1 MKNYLLALM
10 LLQGLAHADYFAV
23 ESGGDEYHGPT
34 TDEVELVA
42 VSETTP
48 YGSDN
53 PFAATVTNGSEFYLD
68 RVAVLCDVTDL
79 RGHRVFKGIQFKSG
93 PAFSVR
99 ISFPWIRTPEKG
111 IPPGATTD
119 IGLYSDDIRWFRG
132 HGNYRYSCRIN
143 GVSGRS

>member
-1 MKNYLLALM
+1 MRNYLLVLL
-10 LLQGLAHADYFAV
+10 LLQGLAHAVSFDD
-23 ESGGDEYHGPT
+23 ESGEDQYQGPKM
-34 TDEVELVA
+34 DEVELVA
-42 VSETTP
+42 VSETAP

-53 PFAATVTNGSEFYLD
+53 PFVATVTNGSEFYLD
-68 RVAVLCDVTDL
+68 RVAVLCEVTDL

-99 ISFPWIRTPEKG
+99 MSFPWIRTPEKG

-119 IGLYSDDIRWFRG
+119 IGLYSDDNRWFRG
-132 HGNYRYSCRIN
+132 HGNYLYSCRIN